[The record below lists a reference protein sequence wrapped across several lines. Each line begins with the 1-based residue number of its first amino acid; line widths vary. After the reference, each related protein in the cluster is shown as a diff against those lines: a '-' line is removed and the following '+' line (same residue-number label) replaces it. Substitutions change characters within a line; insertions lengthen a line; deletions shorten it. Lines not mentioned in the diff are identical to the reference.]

1 MGVIKRQGFKFS
13 IVSFIGVGLGVLST
27 MFIYPKALEM
37 VGLFRTL
44 YDASILSTIIV
55 LLGSPI
61 SAVRFFP
68 KYRDE
73 TSGHKGFLTW
83 LLIVAGSGFVIY
95 LVFFPFLKKLMSL
108 YIFKNDNSIYEDFI
122 VYIIPLTF
130 FIALSSL
137 LSRYISNFRRIV
149 IPTVLE
155 SLTIKITL
163 PLIILM
169 YLVGWIKVEG
179 VVIGVILSFAL
190 GAIGMLGYLLHL
202 RQWKLTK
209 PEILKDQAAL
219 KEYSK
224 FSWYSILSG
233 IGNQVAFRIDGI
245 MVASIIQFSAAGLYS
260 ISLAVSEV
268 IGKPMRAL
276 SAISGPMIAQYIEN
290 NNMPE
295 LRSIYRKSSLN
306 MTIIGLGVF
315 LLIWTVLPYIFDIM
329 PNSTA
334 MKEGS
339 YVVFFLGLAQVWDMM
354 TGVNNEIIIYSKYY
368 RFNLFLTLFLA
379 VTNIITVYLLIHQY
393 GLMGAAM
400 ATCFSFFVYN
410 LIKLI
415 FIYNKFGFQPLSNRL
430 IPVVAFGVG
439 AWLVCSWIPSVQ
451 SPVITLIYKGGL
463 FSVLYGLAI
472 WKFNISPD
480 INQWIA
486 MALGRVTNLFGRNN
500 SAPKSPEG
508 N

>member
-13 IVSFIGVGLGVLST
+13 IVSFIGVGLGVMST

-37 VGLFRTL
+37 VGLFRAL
-44 YDASILSTIIV
+44 YDASILSSIIV
-55 LLGSPI
+55 LLGSPT

-73 TSGHKGFLTW
+73 SSGHKGFLTW
-83 LLIVAGSGFVIY
+83 LLMVAGIGFLVY
-95 LVFFPFLKKLMSL
+95 LVFFPLLNKLMIKYL
-108 YIFKNDNSIYEDFI
+108 FKDDNSIYEDFI
-122 VYIIPLTF
+122 IYIIPLTF
-130 FIALSSL
+130 FISL
-137 LSRYISNFRRIV
+137 TTLLGRYISNFRRIV
-149 IPTVLE
+149 IPSALE

-169 YLVGWIKVEG
+169 YLMGWIKVEG
-179 VVIGVILSFAL
+179 IVIGVIISFAL
-190 GAIGMLGYLLHL
+190 GAIGMWAYLYHLG
-202 RQWKLTK
+202 QWKLTK
-209 PEILKDQAAL
+209 PDILKDQPAI
-219 KEYSK
+219 KEYSS

-233 IGNQVAFRIDGI
+233 IGNQIAFRIDGL
-245 MVASIIQFSAAGLYS
+245 MVAGIIRFSAGGLYA
-260 ISLAVSEV
+260 ISWAVSDV

-290 NNMPE
+290 GDTNE
-295 LRSIYRKSSLN
+295 LRSLYRKSSLN
-306 MTIIGLGVF
+306 MTIIGLGIF

-329 PNSTA
+329 PNSEA

-410 LIKLI
+410 LVKLI

-430 IPVVAFGVG
+430 IPVIAFGVG
-439 AWLVCSWIPSVQ
+439 AWFVCSWIPSVH

-472 WKFNISPD
+472 WKFHISPD
-480 INQWIA
+480 INEWIA
-486 MALGRVTNLFGRNN
+486 IALGRVTNLFG
-500 SAPKSPEG
+500 KSLPG
-508 N
+508 SKSSDRD